1 MQALH
6 INGNDLTLEAVREVA
21 QPDVR
26 RPVLLDPDARE
37 AVNRARA
44 VVDTL
49 VANNRISYA
58 ITTGVGKL
66 SDVHIVGD
74 QVRELQINLV
84 RSHAVGV
91 GEPLSI
97 PDTRA
102 MMLLRANSLAKGN
115 SGIRGIS
122 IDTICEMLNRGV
134 TPMVP
139 SQGSVGASGDLAPL
153 AHLALAL
160 IGEGECL
167 DEKGGRIPSA
177 EALKRAQI
185 KPLVLEAKEAVS
197 LINGTQAM
205 LAIGILMVL
214 AAETLVDT
222 ADVIGAM
229 ACDALKGTN
238 VAFDERIQKARPHAG
253 QIRTAANLRRLL
265 EQSQIRDSHR
275 DCGRVQDAYSLR
287 CIPQVHGAVRD
298 TLAHCRSVFET
309 ETNSA
314 VDNPLVFVKNPKAM
328 DGEGDV
334 LSGGNFH
341 GEPLAFALDF
351 LAIAL
356 SALAGI
362 SERRLERMV
371 NPALSEGLPPFLAP
385 GAGMNSGFMMP
396 QVTAAALVSENKVLS
411 HPASVDSI
419 TTSGNKEDFVSMGM
433 TAASKLKRVVEN
445 TRNTLAI
452 EAMAAAQAIDFLA
465 PLKTSKPLQQA
476 HAAIRAVCATMEKDR
491 VMYRGFRTHCEFD
504 CERQAG
510 RRSALNILTKICP
523 LEICHHDHELA
534 EGKGPAT
541 RFSPTPRCLM
551 RSRRERIAV
560 YSHPLSALD
569 SPRFNASPPRGA
581 PELSAFSP

>member
-1 MQALH
+1 LKALH

-21 QPDVR
+21 SER

-44 VVDTL
+44 VVDAL
-49 VANNRISYA
+49 VAGNKISYA

-66 SDVHIVGD
+66 SDVHIAGD
-74 QVRELQINLV
+74 QVRELQVNLV

-91 GEPLSI
+91 GEPLAV
-97 PDTRA
+97 PETRA

-115 SGIRGIS
+115 SGVRALT
-122 IDTICEMLNRGV
+122 IDTICEILNRGV
-134 TPMVP
+134 TPRVP

-160 IGEGECL
+160 IGEGECI
-167 DEKGGRIPSA
+167 DEADKSTRIPSA

-205 LAIGILMVL
+205 LAVGILML
-214 AAETLVDT
+214 LDAEILVDT

-229 ACDALKGTN
+229 TCDALKGTN

-253 QIRTAANLRRLL
+253 QIKAAANLRRLL
-265 EQSQIRDSHR
+265 EQSEIRESHR

-298 TLAHCRSVFET
+298 TFSHCRTVFET

-314 VDNPLVFVKNPKAM
+314 VDNPLVFVENQKASNG

-371 NPALSEGLPPFLAP
+371 NPALSEGLPPFLAS

-396 QVTAAALVSENKVLS
+396 QVTAAALVSENKVLA

-419 TTSGNKEDFVSMGM
+419 TTSGNKEDYVSMGM
-433 TAASKLKRVVEN
+433 IAANKLKRVVEN
-445 TRNTLAI
+445 TRNALAI
-452 EAMAAAQAIDFLA
+452 EAMAAAQALDFLA

-476 HAAIRAVCATMEKDR
+476 HAAIRAVCATMDKDR
-491 VMYRGFRTHCEFD
+491 VMYQDF
-504 CERQAG
+504 A
-510 RRSALNILTKICP
+510 
-523 LEICHHDHELA
+523 
-534 EGKGPAT
+534 
-541 RFSPTPRCLM
+541 
-551 RSRRERIAV
+551 RIA
-560 YSHPLSALD
+560 
-569 SPRFNASPPRGA
+569 
-581 PELSAFSP
+581 ELIATGKIAAAVR

>member
-1 MQALH
+1 MKALH

-21 QPDVR
+21 HADVR
-26 RPVLLDPDARE
+26 RPLLLDPDARE
-37 AVNRARA
+37 AVNRARV
-44 VVDTL
+44 VVDAL
-49 VANNRISYA
+49 VANNKISYA

-66 SDVHIVGD
+66 SDVHIVGE
-74 QVRELQINLV
+74 QVRELQVNLV

-97 PDTRA
+97 ADTRA
-102 MMLLRANSLAKGN
+102 MMLLRANSLSKGN
-115 SGIRGIS
+115 SGVRAIV
-122 IDTICEMLNRGV
+122 IDTLCEMLNRGV
-134 TPMVP
+134 TPRIP

-160 IGEGECL
+160 IGEGECFNEA
-167 DEKGGRIPSA
+167 EKGARVPSA

-205 LAIGILMVL
+205 LAVGTLML
-214 AAETLVDT
+214 LDAETLVDT

-229 ACDALKGTN
+229 TCDGLQGTN

-253 QIRTAANLRRLL
+253 QIKSAANLRRLL
-265 EQSQIRDSHR
+265 EQSEIRQSHS

-298 TLAHCRSVFET
+298 TLAHCRRVFET
-309 ETNSA
+309 EMNSA

-341 GEPLAFALDF
+341 GQPLAFALDF

-396 QVTAAALVSENKVLS
+396 QVTAAALVSENKVLA

-433 TAASKLKRVVEN
+433 TAANKLKRVVEN
-445 TRNTLAI
+445 TRYTLAI

-465 PLKTSKPLQQA
+465 PLTTSRPLQVA

-491 VMYRGFRTHCEFD
+491 VMYQDF
-504 CERQAG
+504 A
-510 RRSALNILTKICP
+510 
-523 LEICHHDHELA
+523 
-534 EGKGPAT
+534 
-541 RFSPTPRCLM
+541 
-551 RSRRERIAV
+551 RIAE
-560 YSHPLSALD
+560 LI
-569 SPRFNASPPRGA
+569 ASGKVAEVVR
-581 PELSAFSP
+581 

>member
-6 INGNDLTLEAVREVA
+6 INGNELTPEAVREVA
-21 QPDVR
+21 IEK

-49 VANNRISYA
+49 VANNKVSYA

-66 SDVHIVGD
+66 SDVRIAGEQIRAL
-74 QVRELQINLV
+74 QVNLI

-91 GEPLSI
+91 GEPLPI
-97 PDTRA
+97 AETRA

-115 SGIRGIS
+115 SGIRAIA
-122 IDTICEMLNRGV
+122 IDTICEMLNRSV
-134 TPMVP
+134 TPVVP

-167 DEKGGRIPSA
+167 DEKGGRIASP
-177 EALKRAQI
+177 EALKRAQV
-185 KPLVLEAKEAVS
+185 KAVVLEAKEAVS

-205 LAIGILMVL
+205 LAVGTLALL
-214 AAETLVDT
+214 AAETLVDS

-229 ACDALKGTN
+229 SCDALKGTN
-238 VAFDERIQKARPHAG
+238 VAFDERIQKVRPHAG
-253 QIRTAANLRRLL
+253 QAKTAANLRRLL
-265 EQSQIRDSHR
+265 EGSEIRESHR

-298 TLAHCRSVFET
+298 TLSHCRVVFET
-309 ETNSA
+309 EMNSA
-314 VDNPLVFVKNPKAM
+314 VDNPLVFVKNAKAI

-341 GEPLAFALDF
+341 GEPIAFALDF

-362 SERRLERMV
+362 SERRLERLV
-371 NPALSEGLPPFLAP
+371 NPVLSEGLPPFLAP
-385 GAGMNSGFMMP
+385 GAGLNSGFMMP
-396 QVTAAALVSENKVLS
+396 QVTAAALVSENKVLA

-419 TTSGNKEDFVSMGM
+419 TTSGNKEDYVSMGM
-433 TAASKLKRVVEN
+433 TAANKLRRVVQN

-452 EAMAAAQAIDFLA
+452 EAMAAAQAIDFLS
-465 PLKTSKPLQQA
+465 PLKSSKPLQQA
-476 HAAIRAVCATMEKDR
+476 HSAIRAVCATMEKDR
-491 VMYRGFRTHCEFD
+491 VMYCDFA
-504 CERQAG
+504 QIA
-510 RRSALNILTKICP
+510 NIIANGN
-523 LEICHHDHELA
+523 LA
-534 EGKGPAT
+534 
-541 RFSPTPRCLM
+541 
-551 RSRRERIAV
+551 AV
-560 YSHPLSALD
+560 L
-569 SPRFNASPPRGA
+569 
-581 PELSAFSP
+581 

>member
-1 MQALH
+1 MH

-21 QPDVR
+21 HTDVH

-37 AVNRARA
+37 AVHRARA
-44 VVDTL
+44 VVDAL
-49 VANNRISYA
+49 VAGNKISYA

-74 QVRELQINLV
+74 QVRELQVNLV

-97 PDTRA
+97 ADTRA

-115 SGIRGIS
+115 SGVRAIT

-160 IGEGECL
+160 IGEGECINQ
-167 DEKGGRIPSA
+167 DERGTRIASA

-205 LAIGILMVL
+205 LAIGTLMLL

-229 ACDALKGTN
+229 ACDSLQGTN

-253 QIRTAANLRRLL
+253 QIKTAANLRRLL
-265 EQSQIRDSHR
+265 EQSQIRESHR

-298 TLAHCRSVFET
+298 TLAHCRLIFET

-314 VDNPLVFVKNPKAM
+314 VDNPLVFVKNPRAM

-334 LSGGNFH
+334 ISGGNFH

-396 QVTAAALVSENKVLS
+396 QVTAAALVSENKVLA

-433 TAASKLKRVVEN
+433 TAANKLKKVVEN

-465 PLKTSKPLQQA
+465 PLKTSKALQQA
-476 HAAIRAVCATMEKDR
+476 HAAIRAVCRTMEKDR
-491 VMYRGFRTHCEFD
+491 VMYQDF
-504 CERQAG
+504 A
-510 RRSALNILTKICP
+510 
-523 LEICHHDHELA
+523 
-534 EGKGPAT
+534 
-541 RFSPTPRCLM
+541 
-551 RSRRERIAV
+551 RIAE
-560 YSHPLSALD
+560 LI
-569 SPRFNASPPRGA
+569 ASGKVA
-581 PELSAFSP
+581 EVLY